1 MRKTHELEKSE
12 KCESLLK
19 KVIKEGEW
27 DAWKRELASY
37 FKMIKGGAKS

>member
-19 KVIKEGEW
+19 KVIKEEEW
-27 DAWKRELASY
+27 DAWKRELVNY
-37 FKMIKGGAKS
+37 FKMIKGETKS